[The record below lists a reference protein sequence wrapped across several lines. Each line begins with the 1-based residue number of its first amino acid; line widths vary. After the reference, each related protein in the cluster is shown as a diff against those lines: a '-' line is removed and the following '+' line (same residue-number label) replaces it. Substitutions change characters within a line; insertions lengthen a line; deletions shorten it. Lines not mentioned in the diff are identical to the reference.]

1 MGYSFLQLAKD
12 VLEFE
17 GIPLTAEEM
26 WKSAERNQLLEQLDS
41 SGKTPIRTLSAQ
53 IYVNLKKP
61 DTVFVQVSKRPAKFF
76 LRDKTADLDKFEKAE
91 EKKTE
96 TVKIKER
103 DLHILLSSFV
113 NADQHFKCPTKTLHH
128 ETSKRSQKGRNKW
141 LHPDLVGIHFPFDS
155 YMDNTL
161 RLLETLKVNPYRL
174 FAFEMK
180 INLDFANL
188 REYYFQAVSNSSWA
202 HEGYLVTLNIDENPD
217 FMDELRR
224 LCGAFGIGVIKLNPE
239 HFMQSEILFSA
250 KEKEFL
256 DWETINRLVEEN
268 KDFKEFLDDLMEDIK
283 IGKTKST
290 YDKVFE
296 EETEACQYAIQKGML
311 QF

>member
-1 MGYSFLQLAKD
+1 
-12 VLEFE
+12 
-17 GIPLTAEEM
+17 
-26 WKSAERNQLLEQLDS
+26 
-41 SGKTPIRTLSAQ
+41 
-53 IYVNLKKP
+53 
-61 DTVFVQVSKRPAKFF
+61 
-76 LRDKTADLDKFEKAE
+76 
-91 EKKTE
+91 
-96 TVKIKER
+96 
-103 DLHILLSSFV
+103 
-113 NADQHFKCPTKTLHH
+113 
-128 ETSKRSQKGRNKW
+128 
-141 LHPDLVGIHFPFDS
+141 
-155 YMDNTL
+155 MDNTL

-180 INLDFANL
+180 ISLDFANL

-311 QF
+311 QPFLSTISNKKEHHTKT